1 LPRNGITDLNELI
14 SGADAAL
21 FKLINGGLG
30 RPSLDPF
37 MLAATWLGTGGAQ
50 ASILLSLGAIGLWRR
65 LSSAKWTAL
74 AGILGLV
81 FGFAASQIGKHIW
94 ERPRPL
100 LALFDV
106 RIVGDA
112 LFAHSFPSGHT
123 TTVFA
128 VAAACG
134 TMAPRYRFV
143 LYALAAAVGLSRV
156 YVGAHYPVDVLY
168 GALLGYSAGY
178 AAARLLRPALMRR
191 QRDAVPTPQEVAEA
205 R

>member
-1 LPRNGITDLNELI
+1 
-14 SGADAAL
+14 
-21 FKLINGGLG
+21 
-30 RPSLDPF
+30 

-65 LSSAKWTAL
+65 LSSVKWTAL